1 MASGHRGNAPA
12 GVGGNKRGG
21 NRRALAVVC
30 IVSALVIVVACIVAG
45 VLLLGRRG
53 EQVVPQG
60 DGDVPT
66 TFGEVPTEEE
76 IAEGEAEA
84 EDELDAWI
92 EDYLA
97 RSDVRETL
105 DAASASISEAEA
117 YAAFEERGFDAS
129 EVTVT
134 YEDDGTY
141 HDAEPISAGSDKRHP
156 AYTLQFISESG
167 EIWTVACYGDCFTAM
182 PIGRNMTDD
191 RVQTTLSEQ
200 ETIVSYD
207 SEVNVLYRLVPPSDD
222 LTVHQVESVSASYLD
237 SLSVE
242 EVSEL

>member
-1 MASGHRGNAPA
+1 MASGHRGNAPT
-12 GVGGNKRGG
+12 GVGGNRGSG

-30 IVSALVIVVACIVAG
+30 IVSAFVIVAACIVAG
-45 VLLLGRRG
+45 VLLLGRG
-53 EQVVPQG
+53 TESDSPKG
-60 DGDVPT
+60 DDVPT
-66 TFGEVPTEEE
+66 IFGDVPTEEE

-141 HDAEPISAGSDKRHP
+141 HDAEPISAGSSKRHP
-156 AYTLQFISESG
+156 AYTLLYLSG
-167 EIWTVACYGDCFTAM
+167 NGEYWTVACYGDCFTAM

>member
-1 MASGHRGNAPA
+1 MALGHRGNGPT
-12 GVGGNKRGG
+12 GVGGNRGG
-21 NRRALAVVC
+21 RGGRALAIVC
-30 IVSALVIVVACIVAG
+30 IVSALVIVAACVVAG
-45 VLLLGRRG
+45 VLLLGRG
-53 EQVVPQG
+53 AESAAPKG
-60 DGDVPT
+60 DDTPTTFGDVPT
-66 TFGEVPTEEE
+66 EDEVD
-76 IAEGEAEA
+76 EGEAEA

-105 DAASASISEAEA
+105 DAESASISEAEA

-141 HDAEPISAGSDKRHP
+141 HDAESISAGSSKRHP

-182 PIGRNMTDD
+182 PIGRNLERQGTPI
-191 RVQTTLSEQ
+191 TFSEQ
-200 ETIVSYD
+200 DFVVSYD
-207 SEVNVLYRLVPPSDD
+207 SEPNVLYRLVPPADE
-222 LTVHQVESVSASYLD
+222 LTVRTVQSVSADFLN
-237 SLSVE
+237 SLSAE
-242 EVSEL
+242 EVGSL

>member
-1 MASGHRGNAPA
+1 MALGHRGNGPT
-12 GVGGNKRGG
+12 GVGGNRGG
-21 NRRALAVVC
+21 RGGRALAIVC
-30 IVSALVIVVACIVAG
+30 IVSALVIVAACIVAG
-45 VLLLGRRG
+45 VLLLGRG
-53 EQVVPQG
+53 AESAAPKG
-60 DGDVPT
+60 DDTPTTFGDVPT
-66 TFGEVPTEEE
+66 EDEVD
-76 IAEGEAEA
+76 EGEAEA

-105 DAASASISEAEA
+105 DAESASISEAEA

-141 HDAEPISAGSDKRHP
+141 HDAESISAGSSKRHP

>member
-1 MASGHRGNAPA
+1 MALGHRGNGPT
-12 GVGGNKRGG
+12 GVGGNRGG
-21 NRRALAVVC
+21 RGGRALAIVC
-30 IVSALVIVVACIVAG
+30 IVSALVIVAACVVAG
-45 VLLLGRRG
+45 MLLLGRG
-53 EQVVPQG
+53 AEPAAPKG
-60 DGDVPT
+60 DDTPT
-66 TFGEVPTEEE
+66 TF
-76 IAEGEAEA
+76 GEAEA

-105 DAASASISEAEA
+105 DADSASISEAEA

-141 HDAEPISAGSDKRHP
+141 HDAESISAGSSKRHP
-156 AYTLQFISESG
+156 AYTLLYLSG
-167 EIWTVACYGDCFTAM
+167 NGEYWTVACYGDCFTAM